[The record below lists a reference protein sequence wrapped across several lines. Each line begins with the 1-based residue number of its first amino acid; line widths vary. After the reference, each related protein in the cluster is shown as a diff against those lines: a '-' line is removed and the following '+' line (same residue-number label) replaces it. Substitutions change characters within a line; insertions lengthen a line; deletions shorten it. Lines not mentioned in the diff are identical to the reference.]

1 MEAATRLLL
10 VVALLLP
17 AACVST
23 SYGPIG
29 KDAPYGYIENKR
41 ADGTY
46 MLRVVHP
53 SFTEAQKF
61 WDKRAVELCGSADY
75 KKNIYMA
82 IMPTQH
88 YAYYG
93 GRPGEPQI
101 EGLLTCIAPVA
112 EAPPATP
119 TP

>member
-1 MEAATRLLL
+1 MRAAIRLSL
-10 VVALLLP
+10 VAALLLP
-17 AACVST
+17 AACVSM

-29 KDAPYGYIENKR
+29 EGSPYGYVEKKR

-61 WDKRAVELCGSADY
+61 WDQRATELCGSADF

-82 IMPTQH
+82 IMPTAH
-88 YAYYG
+88 YSNYG

-101 EGLLTCIAPVA
+101 EGLLTCAAPIA
-112 EAPPATP
+112 EATTAPP